1 MPDQCL
7 SQLPESVLV
16 QRAQQDDL
24 QAFNVLVERY
34 ETQAY
39 NLARRMLG
47 DPAAA
52 EDATQDAFISAY
64 QNIRRFR
71 GEHLRPWLLKIVAN
85 ASRDVLR
92 SPERRRTVSL
102 EEIAAAGDP
111 PWPSKEESPEAY
123 TLRQE
128 LGQEIQRG
136 LQALPRDQRLVVILV
151 DVQGLSYEEAALVT
165 RASLGTVKSRL
176 SRARAN
182 LRDYLRPKR
191 ELFSGVIRPDQ

>member
-24 QAFNVLVERY
+24 QAFNALVERY

>member
-1 MPDQCL
+1 M
-7 SQLPESVLV
+7 
-16 QRAQQDDL
+16 
-24 QAFNVLVERY
+24 
-34 ETQAY
+34 
-39 NLARRMLG
+39 
-47 DPAAA
+47 
-52 EDATQDAFISAY
+52 
-64 QNIRRFR
+64 
-71 GEHLRPWLLKIVAN
+71 AN

-123 TLRQE
+123 TLRLE

-165 RASLGTVKSRL
+165 RASLGTVKSSL